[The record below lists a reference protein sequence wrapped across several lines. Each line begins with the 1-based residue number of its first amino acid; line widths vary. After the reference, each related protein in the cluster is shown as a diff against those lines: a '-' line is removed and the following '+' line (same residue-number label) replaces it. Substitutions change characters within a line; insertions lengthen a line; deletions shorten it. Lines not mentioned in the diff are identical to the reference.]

1 MLDKSEMIFGVRAV
15 IEAIQA
21 GKEIDKILVKKD
33 IQSDL
38 SKELFA
44 ALKGLLIP
52 VQRVPVERIN
62 RITRKNHQGVVAFIS
77 SVTYQKTED
86 LVPFLF
92 EQGKNPFFVM
102 LDGVT
107 DVRNF
112 GAIARTCECAA
123 VDAVIIPARGSA
135 SVNADAV
142 KTSAGALHT
151 LPVCREQNLR
161 ATLQYLK
168 DSGFRIVAATEK
180 GDYDYTKA
188 DYTGPLCIIMG
199 AEDTGVSYDNLALC
213 DEWVKIPML
222 GTIESLKDSGFR
234 IVAATEKGDYDYTKA
249 DYTGP
254 LCIIMG
260 AEDTGVSYENLALCD
275 EWVKIPMLGTIESLN
290 VSVAAGILIYE
301 AVKQRNND

>member
-1 MLDKSEMIFGVRAV
+1 MTDKSEMIFGVRAV

-102 LDGVT
+102 LDGIT

-123 VDAVIIPARGSA
+123 VDAVIIPARGSV
-135 SVNADAV
+135 SVNADAM

-188 DYTGPLCIIMG
+188 DYTG
-199 AEDTGVSYDNLALC
+199 AEDTGVSYDH
-213 DEWVKIPML
+213 
-222 GTIESLKDSGFR
+222 
-234 IVAATEKGDYDYTKA
+234 
-249 DYTGP
+249 
-254 LCIIMG
+254 
-260 AEDTGVSYENLALCD
+260 LALCD